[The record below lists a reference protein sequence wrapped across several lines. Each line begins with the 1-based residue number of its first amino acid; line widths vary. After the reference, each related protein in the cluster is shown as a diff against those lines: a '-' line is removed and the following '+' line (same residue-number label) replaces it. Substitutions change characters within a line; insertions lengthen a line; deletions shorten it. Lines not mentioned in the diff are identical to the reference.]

1 MTDDLSKRGVQDRTR
16 INIHEDHEIRYWTQ
30 KFGVSHDQLKA
41 AVQKVGPSAAAVEKE
56 LKAA

>member
-30 KFGVSHDQLKA
+30 KFGVSQDQLKA